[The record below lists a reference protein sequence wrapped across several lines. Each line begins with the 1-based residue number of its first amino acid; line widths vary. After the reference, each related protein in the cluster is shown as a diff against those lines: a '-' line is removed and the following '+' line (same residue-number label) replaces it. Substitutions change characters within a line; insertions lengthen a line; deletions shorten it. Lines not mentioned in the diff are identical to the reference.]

1 MILATCGGCHGAVKG
16 QNGFR
21 LSLFG
26 ADPAGDHDRLMRE
39 FGGRRI
45 NLTDASASLLL
56 RKATGQAEHGGGVR
70 LRADSFEYEVLRK
83 WIATGAKADTA
94 TSAQNGCG
102 HTALVAAVSVRRSTA
117 LAASTTAGSHSMAR
131 ANPCCGSGP

>member
-1 MILATCGGCHGAVKG
+1 MQMSVPSDPPAGGTPFMARFLPLALALTALGAESGRVHADPPPSFRRHVEAVFSKLGCNGGTCHGSVKG

-26 ADPAGDHDRLMRE
+26 ADPTGDHERLLRE

-56 RKATGQAEHGGGVR
+56 RKPTGQAEHGGGTTTTCVHI
-70 LRADSFEYEVLRK
+70 RAWHVGVK
-83 WIATGAKADTA
+83 
-94 TSAQNGCG
+94 
-102 HTALVAAVSVRRSTA
+102 
-117 LAASTTAGSHSMAR
+117 
-131 ANPCCGSGP
+131 